1 MKHIPAQSCAR
12 SLAGDLGRCQ
22 ARTLQSGMRPAS
34 QVGFVT
40 VICAT
45 CFTIRAVI
53 VAWSALDKKDADLD
67 VWQHPL
73 LDIIYYSLVEI
84 VPSALVLFILRKLV
98 RFLCSP
104 AGITLAISLV
114 PQCLSCHRPQPG
126 VWLWRRQA
134 MTHNALQACQH
145 GSQVKGVPECHLIVW
160 VASVHVQPPRRNPQ
174 GYQPI
179 PNR

>member
-1 MKHIPAQSCAR
+1 MP
-12 SLAGDLGRCQ
+12 
-22 ARTLQSGMRPAS
+22 

-73 LDIIYYSLVEI
+73 LDFIYYTLVEI

-98 RFLCSP
+98 RLFDPCPRCSPPCQLCSP
-104 AGITLAISLV
+104 
-114 PQCLSCHRPQPG
+114 
-126 VWLWRRQA
+126 
-134 MTHNALQACQH
+134 
-145 GSQVKGVPECHLIVW
+145 
-160 VASVHVQPPRRNPQ
+160 
-174 GYQPI
+174 
-179 PNR
+179 